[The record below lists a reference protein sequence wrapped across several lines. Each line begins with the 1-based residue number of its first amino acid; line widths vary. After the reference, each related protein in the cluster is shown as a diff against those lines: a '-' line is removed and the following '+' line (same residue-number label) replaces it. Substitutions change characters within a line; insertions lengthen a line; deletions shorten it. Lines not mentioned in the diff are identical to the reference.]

1 MNWKDIARRLLREP
15 LVHFITAGLLVFALL
30 SGRAPDLG
38 ERRVVVNAQI
48 VGTLVG
54 RFRDSYGRLPTRD
67 ETDGLIRDWVQDQI
81 YYREAL
87 RLGLDQSDEVVVRR
101 MRRKMEAV
109 AVAEAESSTPDDAT
123 LQALLDRNPARYAND
138 PQTSFTQVYLGADSP
153 QNRVLAETGL
163 ALLRAGKPF
172 AGPPAPIPASF
183 SDSSGTDIAGTF
195 GDAFAVSL
203 ANAEPGVW
211 QGPIVSGLGL
221 HLVRIQAR
229 KAPQPPRLAD
239 VRQRVENDWRAAAI
253 SKARDTAYAKI
264 ASGYDIKI
272 EPGK

>member
-1 MNWKDIARRLLREP
+1 MNRKDIGRRLLREP
-15 LVHFITAGLLVFALL
+15 LVHFIAAGLLVFALL

-38 ERRVVVNAQI
+38 ERRVVVNAQV

-67 ETDGLIRDWVQDQI
+67 ETDGLIREWVQDQI

-101 MRRKMEAV
+101 MRRKMEAM

-138 PQTSFTQVYLGADSP
+138 PQTSFTQVYLGADNP

-163 ALLRAGKPF
+163 ALLRAGQPF
-172 AGPPAPIPASF
+172 AGPAAPVPASF
-183 SDSSGTDIAGTF
+183 SNSSGTDIAGTF
-195 GDAFAVSL
+195 GDAFTIAL
-203 ANAEPGVW
+203 ANVEPGAW
-211 QGPIVSGLGL
+211 QGPIMSGLGL
-221 HLVRIQAR
+221 HLVRVDAR
-229 KAPQPPRLAD
+229 KAPQAPRLAD

-253 SKARDTAYAKI
+253 GKARENAYARI
-264 ASGYDIKI
+264 ASGYDVKI
-272 EPGK
+272 EPGR